1 MARISQADTLVELG
15 SGTSEKTRL
24 LLDALSG
31 NGALQLYVPFD
42 VSESVL
48 RAAAQEIAERYPRVA
63 VHALVGDFE
72 HHLDRL
78 PIGGRRLLALLGS
91 TIGNFLPDDRIAF
104 LRGLAGALKSHDWLL
119 LGFDLV
125 KDVGRLHAAYNDA
138 AGITAAFNTNVL
150 AVLNRELGADFAP
163 DRFQHL
169 ARYEPDHDWIAMY
182 LRSTRTQTVKL
193 AELDLAISFG
203 QGELMRT
210 EISAKFTRQRVE
222 AELGEAGLALR
233 RWWTDSHGDFALALA
248 QPAAA
253 AAPAMPPGRGHARN
267 DVRDVGEVGAV

>member
-1 MARISQADTLVELG
+1 M
-15 SGTSEKTRL
+15 
-24 LLDALSG
+24 
-31 NGALQLYVPFD
+31 
-42 VSESVL
+42 
-48 RAAAQEIAERYPRVA
+48 
-63 VHALVGDFE
+63 
-72 HHLDRL
+72 
-78 PIGGRRLLALLGS
+78 LALLGS

-267 DVRDVGEVGAV
+267 DVRDVGEVGRGLTQPCPKGRSPESPRNG